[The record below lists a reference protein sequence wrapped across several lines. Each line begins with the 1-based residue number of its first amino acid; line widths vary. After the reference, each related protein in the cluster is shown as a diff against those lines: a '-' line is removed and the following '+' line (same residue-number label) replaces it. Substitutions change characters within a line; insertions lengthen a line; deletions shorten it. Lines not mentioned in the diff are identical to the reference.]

1 MCKTVFVLGVAPSTA
16 AIHSR
21 LLNFDCLRKVVSM
34 NSIQSRDRVPLLS
47 AALRAAGVPLKE
59 EMSAQ
64 QTEIFQ
70 TLSEGFRLSD
80 FHTLTQRISAEV
92 YSNATSKYMK
102 VASFSSQECSEYEVS
117 DLLNGLLV
125 TTVDVITSVAA
136 SFVSSSA
143 GRSSTNNGPS
153 FDVSWSDIGGFKR
166 VKRAILEVVRLPLL
180 YHKLYRLSPVK
191 MPRAIL
197 LYGPPGCGKTFVA
210 QAAGKEFGLDFISI
224 RGPQLLDKYIGASE
238 KAVRELF
245 HRARDTGRPTLLFF
259 DEFESLAPKRGKD
272 NTGITDRIVN
282 QLLTFIDGVESSMGG
297 APGGQGDGSAQVFL
311 IAATS
316 RPDLVDGALLR
327 PGRIEKHIYIG
338 LPSVEDRASI
348 LNMCLSKLSVDETA
362 SEAVQ
367 WIATQEKTAAMTA
380 ADLKAV
386 VSTAFLLA
394 AHEIIDSGDSCP
406 SVVLTAAHLRSA
418 FAQTRPSVSQQDML
432 FYADTY
438 EKFKPNKDR
447 RTDNKAEK
455 KLSEPQKM
463 SFR

>member
-1 MCKTVFVLGVAPSTA
+1 
-16 AIHSR
+16 
-21 LLNFDCLRKVVSM
+21 M
-34 NSIQSRDRVPLLS
+34 NDITS
-47 AALRAAGVPLKE
+47 AA
-59 EMSAQ
+59 
-64 QTEIFQ
+64 
-70 TLSEGFRLSD
+70 
-80 FHTLTQRISAEV
+80 
-92 YSNATSKYMK
+92 
-102 VASFSSQECSEYEVS
+102 ASY
-117 DLLNGLLV
+117 
-125 TTVDVITSVAA
+125 
-136 SFVSSSA
+136 VSSGA
-143 GRSSTNNGPS
+143 GRASTSNSPS

-210 QAAGKEFGLDFISI
+210 QAAGREFGLDFISI

-245 HRARDTGRPTLLFF
+245 HRARNTGRPTLLFF

-348 LNMCLSKLSVDETA
+348 LNMCLSKLSVDESA
-362 SEAVQ
+362 SDAVQ
-367 WIATQEKTAAMTA
+367 WIAAQEKTTDMTA

-394 AHEIIDSGDSCP
+394 AHEIIDSGDSRP
-406 SVVLTAAHLRSA
+406 SVVLSALHLRCA
-418 FAQTRPSVSQQDML
+418 FAQTRPSVSEQDRA
-432 FYADTY
+432 FYAATY
-438 EKFKPNKDR
+438 EKFKPNRER
-447 RTDNKAEK
+447 RTGQKDGQAISA
-455 KLSEPQKM
+455 SEQKM